1 MRQKQ
6 LKYLIKKAKIL
17 INLYPNNNYFS
28 STRNYDNT
36 KPYQK
41 KDFVRNIF
49 VPDEADIIEQSLHS
63 GDYEVDENNVYEAFG
78 KLFENANMFDKAK
91 IFFIKNFENLTQ
103 KSAPQNEINA
113 ARLDIDRVTQKA
125 DSLDIE
131 A

>member
-1 MRQKQ
+1 M
-6 LKYLIKKAKIL
+6 

>member
-91 IFFIKNFENLTQ
+91 IFFIKNFENLTK